1 MNDRIDAVLV
11 DTSVY
16 HKKQCDFEGI
26 TNSIIPMLLQLLRA
40 NKKYCENSPDETIL
54 VISNDSD
61 WKNTLE
67 GNKQVIVIS
76 DLEAAMVLLWEQ
88 LDDKAELFQM
98 LLSKM
103 NKEICSEIKNAAL
116 CEAFCIDAIDSTA
129 EVEIKGIKVSS
140 IKEDVIPLDV
150 EADCVLL
157 QITATLDVD
166 GYSEFLDEDHSV
178 WDDEERCYYFCAYT
192 HLDFYHAS
200 ADVDCEVKIS
210 FSDDG
215 SLSNIKLVSTKLL
228 NKWDIDLDLEE
239 AEIEERNMVD
249 YSECEDEYRTERAEA
264 QEEYYRH

>member
-54 VISNDSD
+54 VISDDSD

-103 NKEICSEIKNAAL
+103 NK
-116 CEAFCIDAIDSTA
+116 
-129 EVEIKGIKVSS
+129 
-140 IKEDVIPLDV
+140 
-150 EADCVLL
+150 
-157 QITATLDVD
+157 
-166 GYSEFLDEDHSV
+166 
-178 WDDEERCYYFCAYT
+178 
-192 HLDFYHAS
+192 
-200 ADVDCEVKIS
+200 
-210 FSDDG
+210 
-215 SLSNIKLVSTKLL
+215 
-228 NKWDIDLDLEE
+228 
-239 AEIEERNMVD
+239 
-249 YSECEDEYRTERAEA
+249 
-264 QEEYYRH
+264 

>member
-40 NKKYCENSPDETIL
+40 DKKYCENSPDETIL
-54 VISNDSD
+54 VISDDSD

-140 IKEDVIPLDV
+140 IKEN
-150 EADCVLL
+150 
-157 QITATLDVD
+157 
-166 GYSEFLDEDHSV
+166 
-178 WDDEERCYYFCAYT
+178 ERGNN
-192 HLDFYHAS
+192 LS
-200 ADVDCEVKIS
+200 GKIR
-210 FSDDG
+210 F
-215 SLSNIKLVSTKLL
+215 
-228 NKWDIDLDLEE
+228 
-239 AEIEERNMVD
+239 
-249 YSECEDEYRTERAEA
+249 
-264 QEEYYRH
+264 